1 MKFQK
6 IIRLI
11 AIGGFSL
18 TVFSMPT
25 EAKTKVTDQP
35 FGKTPDG
42 TPIEIYTL
50 SDAVCEARIMTYGGV
65 VVSLKAPDRDGKP
78 ADVVLGWDDLDGYV
92 ANFNGSSDAFFGA
105 IIGRYA
111 NRIAHGSFT
120 LDGVKYSLPLNDGA
134 NSLHGGPRG
143 FNNVVW
149 KAKPIADGVELSYLS
164 KGGEAGYP
172 GNLSAVVR
180 YTLVKGD
187 LRIEYSATTD
197 QDTVVNLTNHSY
209 FNLSG
214 HGDILDHQLTLHASR
229 FTPVDAGLI
238 PTGEL
243 KPVEST
249 PFDFRKATPV
259 GARINADDEQLHRGH
274 GYDHNWVLDR
284 GGGKMAEAAELYDA
298 GSGRV
303 LKVLTDQPGIQF
315 YSGNF
320 LNGSIKGKGGKRDE
334 LHSAL
339 CLETQ
344 HFPDSPNHPDFP
356 TAELKPGERYHTV
369 TVYRFSTR

>member
-164 KGGEAGYP
+164 KCGEAGYP

-214 HGDILDHQLTLHASR
+214 HGDILDHQLTLYASR

-259 GARINADDEQLHRGH
+259 GARINANDEQLHRGH

-284 GGGKMAEAAELYDA
+284 GGGNMAEAAELYDA